1 MRRRLLILLGTGRG
15 TAEGGGGGSRPNAA
29 SPCAALPLRQPK
41 RAATSPCRGG
51 SRNGFTLV
59 EMLIALAI
67 FAIIAGGALMLLQF
81 SVDAEAAS
89 RTKTQQIASVRRFL
103 SVWNADLA
111 QAVPRASRD
120 AAGGTGA
127 ALEAPT
133 GAPDGVVLR
142 LTRGGWS
149 NYDGAARPSLQR
161 VEYSWQGGKLARAGY
176 PFLDGARA
184 DVASPLADS
193 PSPPR
198 LRFRTQDCNWQ
209 DRWEPQRS
217 GELPVAIELNL
228 PQPGGKELR
237 VVALVGA
244 NYQ

>member
-1 MRRRLLILLGTGRG
+1 MKSRVSFPAR
-15 TAEGGGGGSRPNAA
+15 EG
-29 SPCAALPLRQPK
+29 
-41 RAATSPCRGG
+41 
-51 SRNGFTLV
+51 GFTLV

-67 FAIIAGGALMLLQF
+67 FAVIAGGALMLLRF

-89 RTKTQQIASVRRFL
+89 RTRTQQIAGLRRFL

-111 QAVPRASRD
+111 QAVPRPSRD
-120 AAGGTGA
+120 SAGLAGA
-127 ALEAPT
+127 ALEAPV
-133 GAPDGVVLR
+133 GAPDGVILR

-149 NYDGAARPSLQR
+149 NFDGAPRASLQR
-161 VEYSWQGGKLARAGY
+161 VEYRWQSGKLARASY

-184 DVASPLADS
+184 DGPAALADS
-193 PSPPR
+193 AGSPR
-198 LRFRTQDCNWQ
+198 LRFRTSDGNWR

-228 PQPGGKELR
+228 PQAGGQVLR

>member
-1 MRRRLLILLGTGRG
+1 MI
-15 TAEGGGGGSRPNAA
+15 SRSGAPA
-29 SPCAALPLRQPK
+29 RD
-41 RAATSPCRGG
+41 G
-51 SRNGFTLV
+51 GFTLV

-67 FAIIAGGALMLLQF
+67 FALIAGGALMLLRF

-89 RTKTQQIASVRRFL
+89 RTKTQQIAAVRRFL

-111 QAVPRASRD
+111 QAVPRPARD
-120 AAGGTGA
+120 AAGVAGA
-127 ALEAPT
+127 ALEAPV
-133 GAPDGVVLR
+133 GAPDGVILR

-149 NYDGAARPSLQR
+149 NFDGAPRPSLQR
-161 VEYSWQGGKLARAGY
+161 VEYRWQGGKLARAGY

-184 DVASPLADS
+184 DVAAPLADS
-193 PSPPR
+193 PAPPR
-198 LRFRTQDCNWQ
+198 LRFRTRDGNWQ

-217 GELPVAIELNL
+217 AELPVAIELNL
-228 PQPGGKELR
+228 PQRGGQVLR

>member
-1 MRRRLLILLGTGRG
+1 MGDAKILPPWGRWQCAALTEGARRRPPPTRLRRPTSPR
-15 TAEGGGGGSRPNAA
+15 GGGS
-29 SPCAALPLRQPK
+29 QQ
-41 RAATSPCRGG
+41 
-51 SRNGFTLV
+51 RNGFTLV
-59 EMLIALAI
+59 EMLIALVI

-111 QAVPRASRD
+111 QAVPRPARD
-120 AAGGTGA
+120 LGGEAGA
-127 ALEAPT
+127 AIEAPT
-133 GAPDGVVLR
+133 GAPNGVILR

-161 VEYSWQGGKLARAGY
+161 VEYRWQGGKLARAGY
-176 PFLDGARA
+176 PFLDGSKA
-184 DVASPLADS
+184 DAASVLADS
-193 PSPPR
+193 PAPPR
-198 LRFRTQDCNWQ
+198 LRFRTSDGNWR

>member
-1 MRRRLLILLGTGRG
+1 MRKH
-15 TAEGGGGGSRPNAA
+15 ES
-29 SPCAALPLRQPK
+29 
-41 RAATSPCRGG
+41 
-51 SRNGFTLV
+51 GFTLV

-67 FAIIAGGALMLLQF
+67 FAVIAGGALMLLRF

-89 RTKTQQIASVRRFL
+89 RTKTQQIASMRRFL

-111 QAVPRASRD
+111 QAVPRPARD

-149 NYDGAARPSLQR
+149 NFDGAPRPSLQR
-161 VEYSWQGGKLARAGY
+161 VEYRWEGGKLARAGY

-184 DVASPLADS
+184 DAAAPLADA
-193 PSPPR
+193 PGPPR
-198 LRFRTQDCNWQ
+198 LRFRRQDGNWQ

-217 GELPVAIELNL
+217 GELPVAIELTL
-228 PQPGGKELR
+228 PQRSGQGLR
-237 VVALVGA
+237 VVSVVGA

>member
-1 MRRRLLILLGTGRG
+1 MRQGER
-15 TAEGGGGGSRPNAA
+15 
-29 SPCAALPLRQPK
+29 
-41 RAATSPCRGG
+41 
-51 SRNGFTLV
+51 GFTLV

-67 FAIIAGGALMLLQF
+67 FAVIAGGALMLLRF

-89 RTKTQQIASVRRFL
+89 RTRTQQIASLRRFL

-111 QAVPRASRD
+111 QAVPRPTRD
-120 AAGGTGA
+120 VAGTAGA

-133 GAPDGVVLR
+133 GAPGGVILR

-149 NYDGAARPSLQR
+149 NFDGAPRPSLQR
-161 VEYSWQGGKLARAGY
+161 VEYRWEGGKLARAGY
-176 PFLDGARA
+176 PFLDGARPDA
-184 DVASPLADS
+184 AAALADA
-193 PSPPR
+193 PAPPR
-198 LRFRTQDCNWQ
+198 LRFRTQDGNWR

-228 PQPGGKELR
+228 PQRGGRVLR
-237 VVALVGA
+237 VVAPVGA

>member
-1 MRRRLLILLGTGRG
+1 MRRPERRLFPARE
-15 TAEGGGGGSRPNAA
+15 A
-29 SPCAALPLRQPK
+29 
-41 RAATSPCRGG
+41 
-51 SRNGFTLV
+51 GFTLV

-67 FAIIAGGALMLLQF
+67 FAVIAGGALMLLRF

-89 RTKTQQIASVRRFL
+89 RTKTQQIAALRRFL

-111 QAVPRASRD
+111 QAVPRPARD
-120 AAGGTGA
+120 AAGATGA
-127 ALEAPT
+127 AFEAPT
-133 GAPDGVVLR
+133 GAPDGVILR

-149 NYDGAARPSLQR
+149 NFDGAARPSLQR
-161 VEYSWQGGKLARAGY
+161 VEYRWQGGKLARAGY

-184 DVASPLADS
+184 DVAAPLADAAG
-193 PSPPR
+193 PLQ
-198 LRFRTQDCNWQ
+198 LRFRTQDGNWR

-217 GELPVAIELNL
+217 AELPVAVELNL
-228 PQPGGKELR
+228 PQPGGQVLR